1 MSVKRLETLE
11 QLNTEISSSD
21 QVLIKFEAEWCSPCK
36 AMASI
41 LEDISRNVPTVSFV
55 SVDIESEGMFE
66 AVKRYG
72 VRSVP
77 SFVKVNKGSLV
88 ALKSGTLS
96 KLELS
101 SFVRGDS

>member
-1 MSVKRLETLE
+1 MSVKKLNTLE
-11 QLNTEISSSD
+11 QLNTELSSSEN
-21 QVLIKFEAEWCSPCK
+21 VLIKFEAEWCSPCK
-36 AMASI
+36 AMGPI
-41 LEDISRNVPTVSFV
+41 LEDISKNIPSVSFV
-55 SVDIESEGMFE
+55 AVDIEGEGMFE

-96 KLELS
+96 KTELS
-101 SFVRGDS
+101 SFVREEV